1 MNTHT
6 AIASVSLAAVALAGL
21 TTHASGE
28 TAAHQKPRWTE
39 QSRVTAD
46 VDGDGRLDIARQLT
60 RGEAGTRSR
69 IQVWWATGGSATV
82 RLPYSGYERLEVAV
96 DLDRDGSQELVL
108 SGSGGES
115 RWWQVVSEAG
125 HELSRVRTVDADGD
139 STPLADG
146 LTEGT
151 GAPWNT
157 SWQTDLLADG
167 FYDYRFVAA
176 HPDLPATIKVRR
188 WELTGRTLT
197 RSAAAESGCYGVDGY
212 LGVTLGAC

>member
-6 AIASVSLAAVALAGL
+6 ALTSVSLAAVALAGL
-21 TTHASGE
+21 TTAASGE
-28 TAAHQKPRWTE
+28 PAQHKPRWTE
-39 QSRVTAD
+39 QSRVIAD

-60 RGEAGTRSR
+60 RGETGTRSR
-69 IQVWWATGGSATV
+69 IQVRWATGGTAAV
-82 RLPYSGYERLEVAV
+82 GLPYTGYERLEVAI

-115 RWWQVVSEAG
+115 SWWQVVAEDG
-125 HELSRVRTVDADGD
+125 HELSRARTTDADGD
-139 STPLADG
+139 PTPLAVS

-157 SWQTDLLADG
+157 TWQTDLLADG
-167 FYDYRFVAA
+167 FYGYRFVAS

-188 WELTGRTLT
+188 WELSGRTLT
-197 RSAAAESGCYGVDGY
+197 RSANSEPGCYGMDGY